1 MALYPSLFG
10 HVHLPDP
17 EPVRR
22 GDRRI
27 AGQLDVRLVRPTAPA
42 PGRGRRS

>member
-17 EPVRR
+17 EPCRR
-22 GDRRI
+22 ADRRV
-27 AGQLDVRLVRPTAPA
+27 AGQVDVRLVRPPA
-42 PGRGRRS
+42 KGGGGARS